1 MLELSTEAS
10 LPTPSNTE
18 SELSEESEGCG
29 MPFEGPHLLPSQAFP
44 CLSPSF
50 LFLPALG
57 RGG

>member
-18 SELSEESEGCG
+18 SELIEESEGCG
-29 MPFEGPHLLPSQAFP
+29 MPFEGP
-44 CLSPSF
+44 F